1 MSSLKHT
8 LEPWSHEEE
17 GISLRGWMTPD
28 CGHNNRPVIHFL
40 HGTGLSN
47 LTYWPFLQH
56 FEKDYDL
63 FLNSIEGHGDSD
75 TGPRKK
81 SHQWN
86 ILAGRCLRA
95 YQSQSAKWDSLP
107 VIGMGHSLG
116 AILTLLML
124 NNQVTVLNN
133 RATRSHNQAKLDQP
147 VSPFDQYVLLDPVI
161 YPKPLIATMRLLSSL
176 RMSKH
181 VPVVR
186 KAYQRRHQ
194 WPNREEAIA
203 NLRGRGAFKNWSEE
217 SLIAYIDHGFYA
229 SADGSW
235 QLRCSPWL
243 EARLF
248 AGYPKKLWSAIAQ
261 LPQGTEIIHSEDTY
275 SFIPPSV
282 RKAEKANPHIQ
293 LSVSDGGHCFMQ
305 ESPRRSYQQV
315 AKLLRF

>member
-17 GISLRGWMTPD
+17 GICLRGWMTPD
-28 CGHNNRPVIHFL
+28 CGRNDRPVIHFL

-75 TGPRKK
+75 TGSRRN
-81 SHQWN
+81 SHEWN
-86 ILAGRCLRA
+86 RLADRCFRA
-95 YQSQSAKWDSLP
+95 YQSQRANWGSVP

-116 AILTLLML
+116 AILTLLMQERSVIQDKSVL
-124 NNQVTVLNN
+124 QDEATVLK
-133 RATRSHNQAKLDQP
+133 RPARH
-147 VSPFDQYVLLDPVI
+147 FDQYILLDPVI
-161 YPKPLIATMRLLSSL
+161 YPKPLIATMRMLSGL

-186 KAYQRRHQ
+186 KAHQRRHQ
-194 WPNREEAIA
+194 WPSRDAA
-203 NLRGRGAFKNWSEE
+203 LDNLRGRGAFKNWSEE
-217 SLIAYIDHGFYA
+217 SLVAYIDHGLCA
-229 SADGSW
+229 STDGSW

-248 AGYPKKLWSAIAQ
+248 AGYPKKLWSAITR

-275 SFIPPSV
+275 SFIPPTV
-282 RKAEKANPHIQ
+282 RKAEKANPNIH

-305 ESPRRSYQQV
+305 EFPKRSYQQV
-315 AKLLRF
+315 VDLIRF